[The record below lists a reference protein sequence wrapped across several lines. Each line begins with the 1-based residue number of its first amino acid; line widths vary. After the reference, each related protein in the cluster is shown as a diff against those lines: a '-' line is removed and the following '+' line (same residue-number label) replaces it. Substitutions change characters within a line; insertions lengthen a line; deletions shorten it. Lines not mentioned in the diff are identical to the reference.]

1 MVRTNSYNYAVVDG
15 SSDFLLIII
24 IASVTSLVIVSLL
37 FCTFGIIAGVIIQR
51 TSTNKYV
58 MRFS

>member
-24 IASVTSLVIVSLL
+24 IASVTSLVIVAHALQQIN
-37 FCTFGIIAGVIIQR
+37 T
-51 TSTNKYV
+51 
-58 MRFS
+58 